1 MLSPPSPA
9 NGLPVIHID
18 SILAVLEKL
27 ELKVPIA
34 DVIKA
39 MFEENQARHV
49 KSTANETQRD
59 ALLFEGKLAPPPCLS
74 SDNKPVQRF
83 HPHSKPTPNSLP
95 PSASLSL
102 LTSIRWWK
110 NVVVVFSKLA
120 ETPSLRL

>member
-9 NGLPVIHID
+9 NGLPVIRID

-39 MFEENQARHV
+39 MLEENQARHV
-49 KSTANETQRD
+49 KSTTNETQHD
-59 ALLFEGKLAPPPCLS
+59 ALLFECKLAPPPCLS
-74 SDNKPVQRF
+74 SDNKPVQRL
-83 HPHSKPTPNSLP
+83 HSHSKPTPNSLP

-102 LTSIRWWK
+102 LTLIRWWK
-110 NVVVVFSKLA
+110 NIVVIFS
-120 ETPSLRL
+120 PSLRF